1 MMTAPVLLTLLADA
15 GIPMIALTLPLML
28 LLLLPVVGI
37 EALLY
42 RKWLQLRT
50 WEAIKSSAASNV
62 ASTIV
67 GVPLA
72 WGVMLVLEFGMF
84 GLVASSQAIQNWRS
98 PIAGVI
104 SLLLGSAWI
113 GPAEGTNLWKI
124 PAAALVLLIP
134 FFFISYL
141 IEYFIVVCVLD
152 IPHEVTHPAYTRVRR
167 AVRNANLTTYGAMF
181 ISTVVWLLVSLA
193 HR

>member
-1 MMTAPVLLTLLADA
+1 MNAPVLLTLLADA

-28 LLLLPVVGI
+28 LLLVPVVGI

-42 RKWLQLRT
+42 RKWLQLKT

-62 ASTIV
+62 ASTVV
-67 GVPLA
+67 GIPLA
-72 WGVMLVLEFGMF
+72 WLLMFVLELGMF
-84 GLVASSQAIQNWRS
+84 GLIASSKTIQNWRS
-98 PIAGVI
+98 PIAEIV

-113 GPAEGTNLWKI
+113 GPPEGKNVWMI
-124 PAAALVLLIP
+124 PAATLVLLIP
-134 FFFISYL
+134 FFFVSYV
-141 IEYFIVVCVLD
+141 IEYFIVVFVLH
-152 IPHEVTHPAYTRVRR
+152 ILHPVTHPAYTHVRR

-193 HR
+193 H